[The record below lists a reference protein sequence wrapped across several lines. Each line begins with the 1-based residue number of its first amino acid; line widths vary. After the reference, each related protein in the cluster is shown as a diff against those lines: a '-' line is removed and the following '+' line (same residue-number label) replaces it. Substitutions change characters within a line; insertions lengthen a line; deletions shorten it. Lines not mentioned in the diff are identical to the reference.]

1 MTDSL
6 FVAPGISIPDWELP
20 WTAARSSGSG
30 GQNVN
35 KVSTK
40 VELRFDI
47 ARSSALAGPVKSR
60 LFHIAKGRIDAE
72 GRIVIVSQKTR
83 SQPQNLE
90 DAREKLAELVRLALV
105 KPKPRRPTRPTLAS
119 KKRRVDAKRHQSTKK
134 QNRRARDD
142 D

>member
-1 MTDSL
+1 MNENL
-6 FVAPGISIPDWELP
+6 FVAPGISIPDTELH

-47 ARSSALAGPVKSR
+47 ARSRALPPPVKSR
-60 LFHIAKGRIDAE
+60 LFAIAKGRIDAE

-83 SQPQNLE
+83 SQPQNLA

-105 KPKPRRPTRPTLAS
+105 APKRRRPT
-119 KKRRVDAKRHQSTKK
+119 
-134 QNRRARDD
+134 
-142 D
+142 